1 MPYRSAS
8 AASLSLFI
16 VGLKYIFAVLHA
28 APVSH
33 GKYANGTDRQTD
45 RQTDARPLNYA
56 FCYMQPV

>member
-1 MPYRSAS
+1 
-8 AASLSLFI
+8 
-16 VGLKYIFAVLHA
+16 VLHA